1 MNTQNPGIEIKPLE
15 TPINEKQLQS
25 EDVVSKDLLFEQIK
39 RLYLALK
46 ELNQRLQNC
55 LQETRLESH

>member
-1 MNTQNPGIEIKPLE
+1 MNTEYVRTEINAIQN
-15 TPINEKQLQS
+15 PINEKQLQA
-25 EDVVSKDLLFEQIK
+25 EDAVNKDVLFEQIK

-55 LQETRLESH
+55 LQEPGLESH